1 MSRELKGIFEG
12 NKWTIK
18 KKGKVRS
25 TVTSISKYKITAIMT
40 LGSYLQIL
48 QAWCFIP
55 KKDIDRDRVTETG
68 TERR

>member
-12 NKWTIK
+12 NKRTIK
-18 KKGKVRS
+18 KKGKVGS
-25 TVTSISKYKITAIMT
+25 TITSISKYKITAIMT

-48 QAWCFIP
+48 QIQCFKP
-55 KKDIDRDRVTETG
+55 RKDIDGDRVTETG